1 MSKTHLLEKF
11 HYCPVCGSPR
21 FEVNDFKSK
30 RCLDCGFVYYFNP
43 AGAVVALIVN
53 ERDELLVATRAEE
66 PAKGTLD
73 LIGGF
78 ADCGETAEHAMQR
91 EIEEETGMYISQDNM
106 RYLFSKPNTYL
117 YSGMLIHTMDLFY
130 LCRVSSQSHITA
142 HDDVASC
149 RWTSLS
155 ELHPEQFGLDSIR
168 EGVIRYIQMMKSSLP
183 HINSPHNPN

>member
-1 MSKTHLLEKF
+1 MQNTEKTTMSKTHLLEKF
-11 HYCPVCGSPR
+11 HYCPLCGSPR

-53 ERDELLVATRAEE
+53 DHGELLVGTRGEQ

-78 ADCGETAEHAMQR
+78 ADCGETAEQAMVR
-91 EIEEETGMYISQDNM
+91 EIKEETGMVISESQLH
-106 RYLFSKPNTYL
+106 YLFSRPNTYL
-117 YSGMLIHTMDLFY
+117 YSGLVVHTMDLFY
-130 LCRVSSQSHITA
+130 LCRVSSSAHVVA

-149 RWTSLS
+149 RWTPLA

-168 EGVIRYIQMMKSSLP
+168 EGVVQYLKLVEKGLP
-183 HINSPHNPN
+183 T

>member
-1 MSKTHLLEKF
+1 
-11 HYCPVCGSPR
+11 
-21 FEVNDFKSK
+21 
-30 RCLDCGFVYYFNP
+30 
-43 AGAVVALIVN
+43 
-53 ERDELLVATRAEE
+53 
-66 PAKGTLD
+66 
-73 LIGGF
+73 
-78 ADCGETAEHAMQR
+78 MQR
-91 EIEEETGMYISQDNM
+91 EIEEETGMHISQDNM
-106 RYLFSKPNTYL
+106 HYLFSRPNTYL

>member
-11 HYCPVCGSPR
+11 HYCPVCGSSR

-53 ERDELLVATRAEE
+53 ERDELLVATRAED

-78 ADCGETAEHAMQR
+78 ADCGETAEQAMQR
-91 EIEEETGMYISQDNM
+91 EIKEETGMDIALDHM
-106 RYLFSKPNTYL
+106 HYLFSLPNTYL
-117 YSGMLIHTMDLFY
+117 YSGLLIHTMDLFY
-130 LCRVSSQSHITA
+130 LCRVSSLTHIIA
-142 HDDVASC
+142 SDDVASC
-149 RWTSLS
+149 RWVPLS
-155 ELHPEQFGLDSIR
+155 EIAPGQFGLDSIR
-168 EGVIRYIQMMKSSLP
+168 QGVINYMQWAKSVNNQPS
-183 HINSPHNPN
+183 

>member
-1 MSKTHLLEKF
+1 MSKTHLLDKF

-30 RCLDCGFVYYFNP
+30 RCLDCGFVYYLNP

-53 ERDELLVATRAEE
+53 ERNELLVATRAEE

-78 ADCGETAEHAMQR
+78 ADCGETAEQAMQR
-91 EIEEETGMYISQDNM
+91 EIKEETGLDVPQDSL
-106 RYLFSKPNTYL
+106 RYLFSLPNTYL

-130 LCRVSSQSHITA
+130 LCRVSSQSHFIA
-142 HDDVASC
+142 NDDVASC
-149 RWTSLS
+149 RWTPLVEVDPS
-155 ELHPEQFGLDSIR
+155 QFGLDSIR
-168 EGVIRYIQMMKSSLP
+168 QGVISYIQMA
-183 HINSPHNPN
+183 NSKTI